1 MENEETK
8 NRTCLECG
16 EELHG
21 RIDKRYCDDLC
32 RNAHHN
38 RMNRQRVNLVRTVNR
53 ILSKNRRIL
62 AELNPGEKS
71 KSHRNKLL
79 QKGFNFTYY
88 THTYTTKAGAVYYF
102 CYDKGYLP
110 LDNEWLAL
118 VTNEELR

>member
-1 MENEETK
+1 MESVEEN

-16 EELHG
+16 EQLHG

-38 RMNRQRVNLVRTVNR
+38 KMNRQRVNLVRTVNR

-71 KSHRNKLL
+71 KTHRNKLL
-79 QKGFNFTYY
+79 QKGFNFSYF
-88 THTYTTKAGAVYYF
+88 THTYTTKAGATYFF

-110 LDNEWLAL
+110 LENDWMAL